1 MTCFDCGDRKE
12 CGLTATRRRTAGRNE
27 RLAEAMRDM
36 GKSCADVAAAAGV
49 DRKSARRWL
58 YEGRRPRTRQKAM
71 LVGRL
76 LQADPAWLWPSL
88 TPKLSTPD
96 LACMYAR
103 LSDVPDQVWLALA
116 QSARSAI
123 DIATDTA
130 PVLPVPELAGVLA
143 DRAAAGVRV
152 RLCVGS
158 NVEPV
163 PVAGVQVRRCDQPEM
178 LGIFRFDGAML
189 VWLNRGGP
197 GMEKLGPVL
206 HLTRSEDDGPFEA
219 YEYVLRTLWNYGEP
233 RRARA
238 AQIA

>member
-1 MTCFDCGDRKE
+1 
-12 CGLTATRRRTAGRNE
+12 LTVTRRRPAGRNE

-36 GKSCADVAAAAGV
+36 GKSCADVAEAAGV

-103 LSDVPDQVWLALA
+103 LSDVPDQLWLGLA
-116 QSARSAI
+116 RSARTAI
-123 DIATDTA
+123 DIATDCP
-130 PVLPVPELAGVLA
+130 PVLPVPELARVLEE
-143 DRAAAGVRV
+143 RAAAGVRV
-152 RLCVGS
+152 RLCLGS
-158 NVEPV
+158 TVDPV
-163 PVAGVQVRRCDQPEM
+163 VVAGAQTRRCEHPDM
-178 LGIFRFDGAML
+178 IGIFRFDGAML
-189 VWLNRGGP
+189 VWLNGGGP

-219 YEYVLRTLWNYGEP
+219 YEYVLRTLWAYGEP

>member
-1 MTCFDCGDRKE
+1 MR
-12 CGLTATRRRTAGRNE
+12 GLTATRRRTAGRNE

-58 YEGRRPRTRQKAM
+58 YEGRRPRTRQKAV

-103 LSDVPDQVWLALA
+103 LTDVADQVWLDLA
-116 QSARSAI
+116 RSARTAI
-123 DIATDTA
+123 DIATDSA
-130 PVLPVPELAGVLA
+130 PVLPAPELAAILEE
-143 DRAAAGVRV
+143 RAAAGVRV
-152 RLCVGS
+152 RLCLGS
-158 NVEPV
+158 TVEPV
-163 PVAGVQVRRCDQPEM
+163 NVAGAQIRRCEQPDM
-178 LGIFRFDGAML
+178 VGIYRFDGAML

-206 HLTRSEDDGPFEA
+206 HLTRTEDDGPFEA
-219 YEYVLRTLWNYGEP
+219 YEYVLRTLWAYGEP